1 MLTVSKVYHPIFR
14 NGEHADKFRTEF
26 PNVKI
31 NIPPISIEKDEI
43 TVAGEKEAVLKV
55 TEYIKKSVKDMVSS
69 HLVSQGFF
77 LGVLAKTQFVQNA
90 KTQFENTKTQFENA
104 KTQFK
109 NLKSPLFCNF

>member
-69 HLVSQGFF
+69 HLVSFGF
-77 LGVLAKTQFVQNA
+77 LNSRKWYSGVL
-90 KTQFENTKTQFENA
+90 
-104 KTQFK
+104 
-109 NLKSPLFCNF
+109 LK

>member
-1 MLTVSKVYHPIFR
+1 MSKVYHPIFR

-69 HLVSQGFF
+69 HSVSYGILNSSKWYSAAKILLF
-77 LGVLAKTQFVQNA
+77 LLLKMMKQNQTFVLLTTDVS
-90 KTQFENTKTQFENA
+90 TLPTLIDT
-104 KTQFK
+104 
-109 NLKSPLFCNF
+109 

>member
-55 TEYIKKSVKDMVSS
+55 TEYIKKSVKDIKR
-69 HLVSQGFF
+69 LPKG
-77 LGVLAKTQFVQNA
+77 
-90 KTQFENTKTQFENA
+90 
-104 KTQFK
+104 
-109 NLKSPLFCNF
+109 KSTNWPKEKARNNIQPSISNG